1 MASEASG
8 SALRHARTALAVL
21 LLAGPVPAPAPA
33 AAPPAASCTAELP
46 WPPRLAM
53 EFVVQASR
61 GVLGLEGINELSFVV
76 EGTSYRMRSSTRSLL
91 FSAQQ
96 DSRGSVEGRVLRP
109 EEYVEQNQRRGPTT
123 TTIDWAAQRVQ
134 FSANRDAPARTLPLL
149 QDRLTLLLQLG
160 ERLRSARE
168 HGEIEVPVA
177 GLRHVS
183 PYRFKRRGTEAVSVP
198 AGTFD
203 TVRVERL
210 SEPGGA
216 MEVWLAPS
224 LCWLP
229 VQLRY
234 IDERGLVVEN
244 RLRRV
249 SFD

>member
-1 MASEASG
+1 LRIEG
-8 SALRHARTALAVL
+8 SARAARLVPTVLTAL
-21 LLAGPVPAPAPA
+21 LLATPA
-33 AAPPAASCTAELP
+33 AASTTEPPAAPCTAEQA

-91 FSAQQ
+91 VSAQQ
-96 DSRGSVEGRVLRP
+96 ASRGSVEGRVLRP
-109 EEYVEQNQRRGPTT
+109 EEYVEQNLRRGPAT

-160 ERLRSARE
+160 ERLRSAQGD
-168 HGEIEVPVA
+168 GEIEVPVA
-177 GLRHVS
+177 GLRQVS
-183 PYRFKRRGTEAVSVP
+183 PYRFKRRGSEAVNVP
-198 AGTFD
+198 AGTFA
-203 TVRVERL
+203 TVHLERL
-210 SEPGGA
+210 SDSGGA

-234 IDERGLVVEN
+234 TDERGLVVEN

>member
-1 MASEASG
+1 MRSEGNAR
-8 SALRHARTALAVL
+8 SARLVLTALAAL
-21 LLAGPVPAPAPA
+21 LLAAPAPAPSA
-33 AAPPAASCTAELP
+33 EPTAAPCTAEQP
-46 WPPRLAM
+46 WPPRLVM
-53 EFVVQASR
+53 EFAVQASR
-61 GVLGLEGINELSFVV
+61 GLLGLEGVNELSFAV
-76 EGTSYRMRSSTRSLL
+76 EGKRYWLRSSTRSLL

-96 DSRGSVEGRVLRP
+96 ESRGSVDGRVLRP

-160 ERLRSARE
+160 ERLRVAP
-168 HGEIEVPVA
+168 GDGQIEVPVA
-177 GLRHVS
+177 GLRQVS
-183 PYRFKRRGTEAVSVP
+183 PYRFKRRGTEAVKLP

-203 TVRVERL
+203 TVHLERL

-234 IDERGLVVEN
+234 TDERGLVVEN